1 MYLLSLLG
9 GVSIDGVDGPVI
21 GRAVQRHRLA
31 LLGILAASRAPGVSR
46 EKLVTYLWPE
56 RSAPRGRHALADSI
70 YARVDWGWA
79 RDGGVAS
86 RPPESG

>member
-31 LLGILAASRAPGVSR
+31 LLGILAAMGITLAAGF
-46 EKLVTYLWPE
+46 
-56 RSAPRGRHALADSI
+56 GALHI
-70 YARVDWGWA
+70 VFGLIIAR
-79 RDGGVAS
+79 RYGG
-86 RPPESG
+86 